1 MIDNYAS
8 TSKAEINV
16 VDRNDQPIE
25 GAKVEFKIYNYAE
38 FYTAVSKMTDK
49 DGKTSLTAGKGD
61 MLVWASKDGKFGYGK
76 LSFGKTDI
84 LKIVLDK
91 TEGEAYSLPL
101 EVIPPVEKVINVP
114 VSEEQRAKIQ
124 FVWNRKTLSVMLMSQ
139 LS

>member
-1 MIDNYAS
+1 
-8 TSKAEINV
+8 
-16 VDRNDQPIE
+16 
-25 GAKVEFKIYNYAE
+25 
-38 FYTAVSKMTDK
+38 MTDK

-101 EVIPPVEKVINVP
+101 EVIPPERRSLMFRFPKSREP
-114 VSEEQRAKIQ
+114 KIQ
-124 FVWNRKTLSVMLMSQ
+124 FVWNRRLYP
-139 LS
+139 